1 MKRKSKLFLIF
12 LTLLLFLSGLWGT
25 AFYFYQGAEAPSQ
38 DHLLSMVFLLLT
50 AAPLAVRAWRQRL
63 AVL

>member
-1 MKRKSKLFLIF
+1 MLAADVIF
-12 LTLLLFLSGLWGT
+12 
-25 AFYFYQGAEAPSQ
+25 AAAHIFYMRELYTF
-38 DHLLSMVFLLLT
+38 SMVFLLLT